1 MKTNRDMM
9 VAVSRIGELVT
20 MPLDTSEI
28 LTHVVTITSEI
39 MKVDVCSI
47 YLSNP
52 DDNSLVLEA
61 TIGLRDDAVGRVK
74 IYPGEGITGRAAKQ
88 GRIVAVSDVTKDRR
102 NKYFPITGE
111 DEFRSLLSVPLRFHD
126 DLIGVINVQTRKP
139 RMFRNYERRLLK
151 TVAHQVSG
159 AIHNARL
166 YENVYAAK
174 KELEQTHKRLVESEK
189 MAALGRL
196 SMTLSHELR
205 NPLAGLKGA
214 SQLLARKT
222 GGKDEL
228 GEYVSLILEEIER
241 LDRIVEDLLHFARPG
256 ELRLEDVDINKLI
269 QDALFLHSEDLHV
282 RNIVIRKRL
291 SKLPNIRA
299 DKDKMKQVVINLIL
313 NARDAM
319 PEGGELLVSSGV
331 ITNEPKGRDMVTLQF
346 KDNGCG
352 IPEDVLPHIFEPFFT
367 TRADGVGLGLAVCKT
382 IIEEHKGRIFITSCH
397 ENVDI
402 NGSVVTVEIPG
413 LDKQKT
419 VEKGNRFTYFR
430 NK

>member
-1 MKTNRDMM
+1 M

-28 LTHVVTITSEI
+28 LTHVVEITSEI

-47 YLSNP
+47 YLSDP

-61 TIGLRDDAVGRVK
+61 TIGLRDDAVGHVK

-111 DEFRSLLSVPLRFHD
+111 DEFLSLLSVPLRFHD
-126 DLIGVINVQTRKP
+126 ELIGVINVQTRKP

-228 GEYVSLILEEIER
+228 GEYVSLILEEIDR
-241 LDRIVEDLLHFARPG
+241 LDRIVEDL
-256 ELRLEDVDINKLI
+256 
-269 QDALFLHSEDLHV
+269 
-282 RNIVIRKRL
+282 
-291 SKLPNIRA
+291 
-299 DKDKMKQVVINLIL
+299 
-313 NARDAM
+313 
-319 PEGGELLVSSGV
+319 
-331 ITNEPKGRDMVTLQF
+331 
-346 KDNGCG
+346 
-352 IPEDVLPHIFEPFFT
+352 FT
-367 TRADGVGLGLAVCKT
+367 FCPA
-382 IIEEHKGRIFITSCH
+382 GRIAAGRCRY
-397 ENVDI
+397 
-402 NGSVVTVEIPG
+402 
-413 LDKQKT
+413 K
-419 VEKGNRFTYFR
+419 
-430 NK
+430 

>member
-1 MKTNRDMM
+1 M
-9 VAVSRIGELVT
+9 VAISRIGELVT

-28 LTHVVTITSEI
+28 LTHVVEITSEI

-47 YLSNP
+47 YLSDP

-61 TIGLRDDAVGRVK
+61 TIGLRGDAVGHVK
-74 IYPGEGITGRAAKQ
+74 INPGEGITGRAAKQ

-126 DLIGVINVQTRKP
+126 ELIGVINVQTRKP
-139 RMFRNYERRLLK
+139 RTFRNYERRLLK

-214 SQLLARKT
+214 SQLLARKID
-222 GGKDEL
+222 GKDEL

-269 QDALFLHSEDLHV
+269 QDALLLHSEDLHV

-291 SKLPNIRA
+291 SELPNIRA
-299 DKDKMKQVVINLIL
+299 DRDKMKQVVINLIL

-331 ITNEPKGRDMVTLQF
+331 ITNEPKGSDTVTLQF

-367 TRADGVGLGLAVCKT
+367 TRANGVGLGLAVCKT
-382 IIEEHKGRIFITSCH
+382 IIEEHRGRISITSYH
-397 ENVDI
+397 ETDDI

-419 VEKGNRFTYFR
+419 VEKGNRFTYFN